1 MNDEHTYEWETITA
15 ELNIIKPVNEIEI
28 QDVLGKSFDKLEK
41 WEAFYE
47 MYAKRMGFGT
57 RKDDVR
63 RSHGVIVMRRWVCC
77 SEGSKKIASPD
88 TPRKKRPHDVTRT
101 GCQAALRIL
110 LTQPSNTWKC
120 KEFSTMHNHELAS
133 SSEVQFLRSYRV
145 VSNGLLA
152 QVRSMNSV
160 GIKTANI
167 MSHVALQSGGY
178 EKMPCQLRDVYN
190 RVAGAKREEK
200 IETDS
205 EGALGFL
212 DCLAEKDPNFFVVYQ
227 VDDENRLANLFWAD
241 GNSRVDYVAFGDVLG
256 FDTTYMTNEYNK
268 PLTVLIGVNH
278 HFNTCIFG
286 FALLLHEKLPSYSWL
301 LQKFLECHGDKKPSV
316 VVTDQD
322 AAMKQAIVEHMPDVT
337 HRLCAWHLN
346 TNASKKVKD
355 PIFLKTFKDLMYN
368 YYEEEEFE
376 ARWLDVI
383 QTQQLTDNEW
393 CQTTFESRQ
402 QWAETYLRGS
412 FVAGM
417 RTTQRCES
425 INSALKKFLE
435 KNYCLREFVTTI
447 DMTVSKLRHN
457 ETANDFKSRC
467 TRPHPPN
474 PTCLTTYYN
483 QCAEFYTRTMY
494 HKVAE
499 QLDLENNYFVLTQEQ
514 EGEWQIFTIGKFQH
528 PDVQYRVHY
537 CEGRRAL
544 HSKSEDSYN
553 RAKEELERLTLMFK
567 EEFDLN
573 SNPEGETP
581 QPGRYRSNPN
591 IIKDPEVVRT
601 KGTGNTREGP
611 NGEQIPRNSRH
622 CRICRSSD
630 HDYRRCPNRQHNT
643 GSQGQQPPNNQPAS
657 DSFNDHSNAYFPEPP
672 SSTQESYYG
681 HSYN

>member
-1 MNDEHTYEWETITA
+1 
-15 ELNIIKPVNEIEI
+15 
-28 QDVLGKSFDKLEK
+28 
-41 WEAFYE
+41 
-47 MYAKRMGFGT
+47 
-57 RKDDVR
+57 
-63 RSHGVIVMRRWVCC
+63 
-77 SEGSKKIASPD
+77 
-88 TPRKKRPHDVTRT
+88 
-101 GCQAALRIL
+101 
-110 LTQPSNTWKC
+110 
-120 KEFSTMHNHELAS
+120 
-133 SSEVQFLRSYRV
+133 
-145 VSNGLLA
+145 
-152 QVRSMNSV
+152 
-160 GIKTANI
+160 
-167 MSHVALQSGGY
+167 
-178 EKMPCQLRDVYN
+178 
-190 RVAGAKREEK
+190 
-200 IETDS
+200 
-205 EGALGFL
+205 
-212 DCLAEKDPNFFVVYQ
+212 
-227 VDDENRLANLFWAD
+227 
-241 GNSRVDYVAFGDVLG
+241 
-256 FDTTYMTNEYNK
+256 MTNEYNK

-301 LQKFLECHGDKKPSV
+301 LQKFLECHRDKKPSV

-643 GSQGQQPPNNQPAS
+643 LDLVGQQPPNNQPKI